1 MRRKQHSC
9 FNRSVSTGSRCVD
22 AGCAPD
28 RYASSMSPITLANM
42 KPFLLVSTRPEEEA
56 LDSEYHAYLRASG
69 LDKENLKLAEL
80 DLVGLPTIDPSDY
93 SGVFVAGSPYGASA
107 PDGYVSETQQWVFEE
122 LRGLFSKVLEA
133 KVPVFATG
141 TSMTILAEVLNAEVT
156 ADLAEYAELVDI
168 ESVREAE
175 GDPIYESL
183 PHAFPAYVNHG
194 AGVSKL
200 PEGATR
206 LARSLNTP
214 VQVFRYGDRTYG
226 VQFNPELDGKVIER
240 KMEAY
245 EDAGDTGF
253 GDAES
258 LVQAGRHSTG
268 EHCGGRMIRNF
279 VNVFAEED

>member
-1 MRRKQHSC
+1 
-9 FNRSVSTGSRCVD
+9 
-22 AGCAPD
+22 
-28 RYASSMSPITLANM
+28 M

-69 LDKENLKLAEL
+69 LSKDQLELAEF
-80 DLVGLPTIDPSDY
+80 DLVGLPPIDPSDY
-93 SGVFVAGSPYGASA
+93 SGVFVAGSPYGASG
-107 PDGYVSETQQWVFEE
+107 PDGYVSSTQKWVREE
-122 LRGLFSKVLEA
+122 LRNLFTQVLDAE
-133 KVPVFATG
+133 VPLFATG
-141 TSMTILAEVLNAEVT
+141 TSMPILADLLDAEVT
-156 ADLAEYAELVDI
+156 PDLAEYGELVDI

-175 GDPIYESL
+175 EDPIYADL
-183 PHAFPAYVNHG
+183 PPAFPAYVNHG
-194 AGVSKL
+194 LGVSEL
-200 PEGATR
+200 PEGAIR

-240 KMEAY
+240 KMDAY

-279 VNVFAEED
+279 VSMFASED